1 MATTNYSWA
10 LPVVGGST
18 DTWGATVNAAF
29 ESVDTQVKANET
41 AASGKL
47 AAASNLSDLNNAGT
61 ARTNLGV
68 ALGSDVQAYDAG
80 LASIAG
86 LTTAANKGLYTTAAD
101 TYATYT
107 ISATGRSLVG
117 GADASA
123 MRVTLGL
130 GTISTAAAADY
141 GALADAN
148 TWDEAQTFDLG
159 AVSRGDTVM
168 RVATGTAGNS
178 GRVSFGTA
186 APGTLAVGEIYLQH
200 AS

>member
-1 MATTNYSWA
+1 MATTNYTWT
-10 LPVVGGST
+10 LPTVGSST
-18 DTWGATVNAAF
+18 DTWGATINNAF

-41 AASGKL
+41 AASLKL
-47 AAASNLSDLNNAGT
+47 AIASNLSDLNNAGA
-61 ARTNLGV
+61 ARANLGV

-86 LTTAANKGLYTTAAD
+86 LTTVANKSIYTTAAD

-107 ISATGRSLVG
+107 LSAVGRALVG

-130 GTISTAAAADY
+130 GTMAVAAAADY
-141 GALADAN
+141 GALADEN
-148 TWDEAQTFDLG
+148 TWDEAQTFTLG

-168 RVATGTAGNS
+168 RVDTGTAGNS